1 MPTDA
6 PFDPC
11 RQWLGIDAVHVGN
24 ARLVLGVSPQE
35 ADPLVVV
42 RAADARLNLLRTIS
56 PGPFEMARAGL
67 IKRVE
72 EAREKLLAEIAASPP
87 RPSRTD
93 AAVAFAMPAPPSQ
106 RAASL
111 PPVPATRPG
120 VVPGVP
126 PAVPGAVPPVP
137 PTVPAGGF
145 QGNGGAETIAI
156 RTTVYRKKTPV
167 AGIAT
172 ALLALSA
179 MAGGL
184 FYYSVYGNNKA
195 KKSGERQVARAEP
208 VAAQISPEPAQDRT
222 SESAER
228 PARKPARM
236 EEQKPADPTD
246 DRAVST
252 SKPPSQR
259 KERNRRPRPEPE
271 PEPSPQPKE
280 ARAAEVAAMPAVPP
294 PQPMRPAAPPKPAD
308 ADSMA
313 GEEKPSG
320 TKPAEAMAED
330 DGRLDA
336 ALAEVL
342 EALQRQEYD
351 TVTRLLAAASKQTGG
366 RRSSAV
372 GQRIDSWQQLATYAK
387 GFMDYREQALA
398 AVKPGDEYDVKNQKV
413 GVVEVDAETFIYR
426 SAGGNKT
433 VPRDKIPGG
442 IVLAIVMQWFDSNPA
457 NDLYIGAYHLAKPEP
472 DLTRAREHLERAE
485 AAGADAS
492 GLIPLLDDP
501 VFAKSE
507 AKSE

>member
-35 ADPLVVV
+35 ADPLVVL
-42 RAADARLNLLRTIS
+42 RAAEARLNLLRAIS

-87 RPSRTD
+87 RPPRAD

-106 RAASL
+106 RTASE
-111 PPVPATRPG
+111 PPVSATRPG
-120 VVPGVP
+120 VVPGLP
-126 PAVPGAVPPVP
+126 PAVPGAVHPVP
-137 PTVPAGGF
+137 PTVPGGDVRAD
-145 QGNGGAETIAI
+145 GGGVETIAI

-179 MAGGL
+179 MSGGL
-184 FYYSVYGNNKA
+184 FYYTSYGKAKA
-195 KKSGERQVARAEP
+195 KKSGERQAARAEP
-208 VAAQISPEPAQDRT
+208 AAAQISPEPTKDRT

-228 PARKPARM
+228 PARKPAHMPAQM
-236 EEQKPADPTD
+236 EEEKPADPTD

-259 KERNRRPRPEPE
+259 KERTRRSRPEPE
-271 PEPSPQPKE
+271 PGPEPEE
-280 ARAAEVAAMPAVPP
+280 ARAAEEAAMPAVTP

-313 GEEKPSG
+313 GEEKPAG
-320 TKPAEAMAED
+320 EKQAEAMAED
-330 DGRLDA
+330 DGQLDA

-351 TVTRLLAAASKQTGG
+351 SATSLLAAASKQTGG
-366 RRSSAV
+366 RKSGEAS
-372 GQRIDSWQQLATYAK
+372 QRIDHWRQLATYSK

-398 AVKPGDEYDVKNQKV
+398 AVKPGDEYEVNSKKIN
-413 GVVEVDAETFIYR
+413 VVEIDDTVFKYRVTGETKR
-426 SAGGNKT
+426 T
-433 VPRDKIPGG
+433 DRDKIPGG
-442 IVLAIVMQWFDSNPA
+442 IVLAIVTEWFDANPA
-457 NDLYIGAYHLAKPEP
+457 NDLYVGAYHLAKPEP
-472 DLTRAREHLERAE
+472 DLTRAREHWERAE

-492 GLIPLLDDP
+492 GLMSLLDDP

-507 AKSE
+507 